1 MIRDLGVMN
10 MSIWEQVGGSGFD
23 VWQRAGLRAQAE
35 VSIPK
40 LDFET
45 VSQWPLPKIREVAD
59 KQIKLTKESFEMAS
73 EVAWYEGLYVR
84 YKNHKRW
91 GPYLD
96 KIKAAEK
103 ALKEGDAAQTEPE
116 KRKLFLEA
124 WSVSRLASEEI
135 HKEGNM
141 GPTTYATVAV
151 ELGKSVKES
160 AQPLIK
166 GAQELSDN
174 VASAIKWGVG
184 LGLALLLLNQTRK

>member
-1 MIRDLGVMN
+1 MT
-10 MSIWEQVGGSGFD
+10 IWEQAGGSGLD

-40 LDFET
+40 IDFQT
-45 VSQWPLPKIREVAD
+45 VSQWPVGKIREIAE
-59 KQIKLTKESFEMAS
+59 KQIKLTQESFEIAS

-84 YKNHKRW
+84 YKNHKRR
-91 GPYLD
+91 GPYLE

-103 ALKEGDAAQTEPE
+103 AIKDGDSAQTEPE
-116 KRKLFLEA
+116 KRKFYLEA

-141 GPTTYATVAV
+141 GPTTYASVAV
-151 ELGKSVKES
+151 ELGKTVKDS

-166 GAQELSDN
+166 GAQELSDS

-184 LGLALLLLNQTRK
+184 LGLVLVLLNQTRK

>member
-1 MIRDLGVMN
+1 
-10 MSIWEQVGGSGFD
+10 MSIWEQAGRSDFD

-40 LDFET
+40 LDFDS
-45 VSQWPLPKIREVAD
+45 VSQWPLGKIREIAE
-59 KQIKLTKESFEMAS
+59 KQIKITKESFEIAS

-103 ALKEGDAAQTEPE
+103 AFKEGEAAPTEQE
-116 KRKLFLEA
+116 KRKLYLEA

-135 HKEGNM
+135 HKEGHM
-141 GPTTYATVAV
+141 GPTTYASVAV

-166 GAQELSDN
+166 GAQELGDS
-174 VASAIKWGVG
+174 VASALKWGVG
-184 LGLALLLLNQTRK
+184 LGLVFLLLNQTRKQS